1 MLITRGQLRRWMRE
15 AADMGSS
22 VMLDSDIQLHLSD
35 LRGQGFSAANILDGL
50 RNDVYDDSGRATL
63 ANWLEAQPV
72 ANPWPLLQN
81 WLDHLGPEEAEDDL
95 RMLLMAIAADKAGD
109 RDPHPV
115 EDQEQEREWRAGR
128 WRELRLRVAD
138 VPEDHPGLQG
148 FKDQLE
154 ALRDIVGSEK
164 DNAMGDLEDALI
176 NAGLNESTVMTA
188 KQLRQ
193 FIKEGLDPAHDR
205 AEDAWLEIKDGE
217 DKLRGA
223 LAKLEELGR
232 EDGHYLSPLSML
244 KNRIL
249 VMIGEL
255 LDKVD
260 NANQQAE
267 KMLAMGGDVA
277 SKISQ
282 HFGTKKMA
290 KKFVERVEEVGF
302 EQAAVDF
309 NLGADAQFEVGTAMG
324 EYEEKQ

>member
-1 MLITRGQLRRWMRE
+1 MRE

-22 VMLDSDIQLHLSD
+22 VMLDSDIQLHLAD
-35 LRGQGFSAANILDGL
+35 AGINVEDIREMLPDELDRRAAKILSGL
-50 RNDVYDDSGRATL
+50 RDDVYDDSGRATL

-109 RDPHPV
+109 RDPHPA
-115 EDQEQEREWRAGR
+115 EDQEQEREREWRAGR

-138 VPEDHPGLQG
+138 IPEHHPGLQG

-154 ALRDIVGSEK
+154 ALRDEVGWKK

-188 KQLRQ
+188 KQLKQLIRGKIIREASQ
-193 FIKEGLDPAHDR
+193 PTGGVRIGDKVWLRDGSSPRGQVSAKVKHYELGQVISVEWDGGGRSRHIASALTKTQPQIQR
-205 AEDAWLEIKDGE
+205 AE
-217 DKLRGA
+217 
-223 LAKLEELGR
+223 
-232 EDGHYLSPLSML
+232 
-244 KNRIL
+244 
-249 VMIGEL
+249 V
-255 LDKVD
+255 
-260 NANQQAE
+260 
-267 KMLAMGGDVA
+267 DVA
-277 SKISQ
+277 GEISEY
-282 HFGTKKMA
+282 FGTKKMA

-309 NLGADAQFEVGTAMG
+309 NLGADSQYEVGVAMG
-324 EYEEKQ
+324 EYKEE

>member
-1 MLITRGQLRRWMRE
+1 ML
-15 AADMGSS
+15 
-22 VMLDSDIQLHLSD
+22 V
-35 LRGQGFSAANILDGL
+35 
-50 RNDVYDDSGRATL
+50 
-63 ANWLEAQPV
+63 
-72 ANPWPLLQN
+72 
-81 WLDHLGPEEAEDDL
+81 
-95 RMLLMAIAADKAGD
+95 
-109 RDPHPV
+109 
-115 EDQEQEREWRAGR
+115 
-128 WRELRLRVAD
+128 
-138 VPEDHPGLQG
+138 
-148 FKDQLE
+148 
-154 ALRDIVGSEK
+154 
-164 DNAMGDLEDALI
+164 
-176 NAGLNESTVMTA
+176 TA

-205 AEDAWLEIKDGE
+205 AEDVWLEIKDGE